1 MIRYTS
7 IQAAA
12 ALGIAVLACATLR
25 CSAQASYAATGPGSY
40 VTLGATFA
48 GFNSGQYG
56 NTLIAG
62 GTLFLDANL
71 YRRVGIEAEAR
82 ELNLHETEGLR
93 ETNYLIGPKLSLK
106 GRRFRPYAKLLVGR
120 GDFRFPF
127 GYAYGKYF
135 MIAPGAGIDW
145 RVNHSR
151 FSFRLLDVEY
161 QVWPDFKPFGEI
173 HPYGA
178 SAGFSY
184 QITDPKR

>member
-1 MIRYTS
+1 MIRFQS
-7 IQAAA
+7 IPAAA
-12 ALGIAVLACATLR
+12 ALSVALLPCATPR
-25 CSAQASYAATGPGSY
+25 CAAQASYAATGPGSY
-40 VTLGATFA
+40 ITLGATFA

-106 GRRFRPYAKLLVGR
+106 GRRLRPYAKLLVGR

-135 MIAPGAGIDW
+135 MLAPGAGIDW

-151 FSFRLLDVEY
+151 FSLRLLDVEY